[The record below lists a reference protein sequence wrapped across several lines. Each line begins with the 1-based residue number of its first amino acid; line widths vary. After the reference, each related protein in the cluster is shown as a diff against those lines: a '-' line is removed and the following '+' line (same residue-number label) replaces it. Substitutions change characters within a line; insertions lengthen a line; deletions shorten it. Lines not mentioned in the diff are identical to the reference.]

1 MKTKNIIFTALLF
14 LSAIMTGC
22 SPDEFSLG
30 GQTVSPDDLAEGVAF
45 TIEHDANNPN
55 IIYLKSLM
63 GAKYTVLW
71 EHPQGRSQEPEVTL
85 KMPFAGTYT
94 VKFGVETSAGVVFG
108 EPVEFTISD
117 FCADFISGTVWEY
130 IAGGAGGSKTWV
142 YDNGQYGYGTGEF
155 TYGSPDDNPDLCRKL
170 YYNIASGESL
180 FVPNWDPGVNHTS
193 ANFASTMTFD
203 LVGRAGYSYYNGD
216 TGETQ
221 EGIFNLNEDLLTLT
235 LVDADLMHPD
245 GWTERRDTWRQNMQ
259 IVEIDEN
266 HMRVAYT
273 RIPGSWGGEWIEVFN
288 YVTKEWAD
296 NYQPTVDNTIHLKHQ
311 YKCNACG
318 KLTFSN
324 NAQCQS
330 CWSDDVTLNRT
341 FNDYFEPFNQLTTT
355 YMFADTE
362 PIAWNTLNGSAIG
375 RSAEDYG
382 QIDLSDVIFKFN
394 SSTKSLELTDPSGNA
409 TTLTYSLDD
418 NGKMTFSGTSLPW
431 FNVAANSDLKFGNKK
446 NELQVIN
453 YDVDP
458 LTGDITDIYI
468 GSKQYDAQGN
478 AYEYLT
484 YHITKFV
491 AGGQESRA
499 VACNSSLLH
508 YGDIEGNGNF
518 RIEIFN
524 CWGSGTADN
533 PPVNSNEV
541 FFKKQMVINFT
552 VSGLGTFDNEVDA
565 FVMISGAELWDLK
578 SGVNDFK
585 FKGDGTY
592 TVTVTA
598 KSPAT
603 ENLVFCIDAKNAQS
617 QLPGFNLNENMVDH
631 KLTGVTVT
639 INSIMM
645 D

>member
-22 SPDEFSLG
+22 SPDEYSLG

-117 FCADFISGTVWEY
+117 FCAEFISGTVWEY

-418 NGKMTFSGTSLPW
+418 NGKMTFSGKSLPW

-508 YGDIEGNGNF
+508 YGDIEGNGNL